1 MKMKHLY
8 QVVDKLAIGYELQLQ
23 RFREMREIA
32 RHQQEMIASGKSAQL
47 EESLTR
53 RQKLMEEIDETN
65 EELAALR
72 KEVEGI
78 LHLKKFD
85 LRKISEFVRTP
96 SSEKLVAILG
106 ELAGVIEE
114 IRKIDQE
121 STGLLEK
128 QLREI
133 KEALQGVRDLR
144 KAHSA
149 YQGKYQPGSAFLDT
163 KK

>member
-8 QVVDKLAIGYELQLQ
+8 QVVDRLAIGYELQLQ
-23 RFREMREIA
+23 RFREMLEIA
-32 RHQQEMIASGKSAQL
+32 RHQKEMISSGKSSQL
-47 EESLTR
+47 EESLMR

-65 EELAALR
+65 EELAVLR
-72 KEVEGI
+72 KEVEEI
-78 LHLKKFD
+78 LHLKRFD
-85 LRKISEFVRTP
+85 LKKVSDLVRTH

-106 ELAGVIEE
+106 ELGGVIEE

-121 STGLLEK
+121 STRLLEK
-128 QLREI
+128 QLQEI
-133 KEALQGVRDLR
+133 KETLQGVRDLR
-144 KAHSA
+144 RAHSA